1 MMSSILG
8 LLLLSLSQVCV
19 CQEFSWGASDYY
31 MGWSGGYSWE
41 QSRDKCKARGSGWD
55 LAAIETSTENR
66 GLEKILLDYCEV
78 EQGDL
83 ALCCFLLGGYDINSS
98 TDMKLTT
105 GEAASY
111 FNWSGYYEEPND
123 TPGSCLYMC
132 VENYFGIS
140 GEWGDKS
147 CSETGT
153 TKYLCEKS

>member
-1 MMSSILG
+1 MTTIWDGQVDTLG
-8 LLLLSLSQVCV
+8 
-19 CQEFSWGASDYY
+19 
-31 MGWSGGYSWE
+31 
-41 QSRDKCKARGSGWD
+41 SRVETNAKLGMLNYKNMIPSVTFHFRGSGWD

-66 GLEKILLDYCEV
+66 GLEKILLQYCED

-98 TDMKLTT
+98 TDMRLTT